1 MLIKTRNLQL
11 RCKMHETVCSTDTVT
26 EASRY
31 KNLLHLACKWHVRHL
46 TSAQKW
52 SVLYFITLGAC
63 SSASMSLQFA
73 LRESTL
79 DPLVMLLKSSLVDE
93 QASGIVA
100 ESSES
105 CFGRN
110 VGSCGQKRWAQVKF
124 LLMKKKRLP
133 VWNRAKTKR
142 TCYITGTPSCC
153 SQFWDISSSIEAR
166 TVKLHCLHVP

>member
-1 MLIKTRNLQL
+1 
-11 RCKMHETVCSTDTVT
+11 MHETVCSTDTVT

-31 KNLLHLACKWHVRHL
+31 KNLLHLACIWHVRHL

-52 SVLYFITLGAC
+52 RVLYSITLGVR

-93 QASGIVA
+93 QASGIA
-100 ESSES
+100 AKSSES

-110 VGSCGQKRWAQVKF
+110 VGSCGQNRWTQVQF
-124 LLMKKKRLP
+124 ILTIEKRLP
-133 VWNRAKTKR
+133 VWNRAKIWRACYTTGSPSKR
-142 TCYITGTPSCC
+142 SH
-153 SQFWDISSSIEAR
+153 FWDLSSSTEICTVNSTLPAR
-166 TVKLHCLHVP
+166 TLCFSGRVIYEDA